1 MNQIICKLSNGD
13 FSADINVPAD
23 LVYQLCMN
31 QWLQNQGDANLLW
44 KQKLTSESTVVEV
57 GGYTGMWSS
66 VIAQKHNPYLYIL
79 EPSGEFFAQLTSRFG
94 RHPKATLLNYG
105 LGKPGEY
112 EFSVSGAGSS
122 LFEPQNVEK
131 KERVQLKS
139 FDQFFEENH
148 LKQIDLLQI
157 NIEGAEYELLEQI
170 TSSPYLSKIV
180 KIQIQ
185 FHLNIEN
192 APQAR
197 DALRA
202 KLSKTHKEIFNYPFI
217 WEAWELKEY

>member
-13 FSADINVPAD
+13 FSVDINVPAD

-31 QWLQNQGDANLLW
+31 QWLKNQGDANLLW
-44 KQKLTSESTVVEV
+44 KQKISSESTVVEV
-57 GGYTGMWSS
+57 GGFTGTWSTI
-66 VIAQKHNPYLYIL
+66 IAQKHNPHLYIL
-79 EPSGEFFAQLTSRFG
+79 EPASEFFSQLSERFKNY
-94 RHPKATLLNYG
+94 PKATLLKYG

-122 LFEPQNVEK
+122 IFQPQIFEK
-131 KERVQLKS
+131 KEKVQIKS
-139 FDQFFEENH
+139 FDQFFEENN

-157 NIEGAEYELLEQI
+157 NIEGGEYELLKQI
-170 TSSPYLSKIV
+170 ISSPYICRIIKM
-180 KIQIQ
+180 QIQ

-192 APQAR
+192 APEAR
-197 DALRA
+197 DFLRE
-202 KLSKTHKEIFNYPFI
+202 KLSKTHKEVFNYPFI